1 MSAKDEVG
9 ESRAHVVYNGSAS
22 RINEIR
28 FQLYLVSEYDSGEG
42 LPYAP
47 VDWPNAGDKWG
58 WRTGKR
64 VTSLDGYICG
74 HVYHIYCALRAYM
87 AGTVGE
93 SINLDAQYLCRYCD
107 SRMDLVPHALKL
119 LNTCTYVASRA
130 DIGKISNFDIC
141 IMRGSP
147 KRSGKEL
154 LHHIESIKAKTKGV
168 CIQDAS
174 KKDSCVDSIG
184 NFYALLSS
192 CFC

>member
-1 MSAKDEVG
+1 MSSKDEVG

-22 RINEIR
+22 RINEIGL
-28 FQLYLVSEYDSGEG
+28 QLYLVSEYDYGEG

-47 VDWPNAGDKWG
+47 TDWPNAGDEWG

-64 VTSLDGYICG
+64 VTSLEAYICG
-74 HVYHIYCALRAYM
+74 HVSHIYCALRAYM

-93 SINLDAQYLCRYCD
+93 SINLDAQYLCQYCD
-107 SRMDLVPHALKL
+107 SRMDFVPHALKL

-130 DIGKISNFDIC
+130 DIEKISNFDIC
-141 IMRGSP
+141 MMRGSP

-154 LHHIESIKAKTKGV
+154 LYRIQSIKAKMKGV

-174 KKDSCVDSIG
+174 KNDSCVDS
-184 NFYALLSS
+184 NVNYPTV
-192 CFC
+192 